1 MEETSAITF
10 HTDLRFT
17 HKKLTGHLQVTHQVN
32 SVKECFSKCLD
43 CFEGSGG
50 ACACASFNIESLANG
65 GSRICEI
72 NTISADNAPQ
82 DLITFNGY
90 QYYAVSLPNIPIAGN
105 GAGSDAKFSLAGPL
119 R

>member
-1 MEETSAITF
+1 MFFTTNTIVFLANQLAETSAIQF

-17 HKKLTGHLQVTHQVN
+17 HKKLTGHLQAAHQVN

-43 CFEGSGG
+43 CHESGG
-50 ACACASFNIESLANG
+50 VTCACASFNIQHLANG

-82 DLITFNGY
+82 DLVEFEGY
-90 QYYAVSLPNIPIAGN
+90 QHYAVLLP
-105 GAGSDAKFSLAGPL
+105 DVLL
-119 R
+119 